1 MGYYRTPPFR
11 PYGAGGFGGVPQVT
25 PANRVLMIA
34 CGAVWGVQ
42 LLLRLAFGIDL
53 SWALGLV
60 PERVLHGFI
69 WQPFTYMFLHSSYDL
84 FHLLFNL
91 LMMWM
96 IGGELERHWGSR
108 RYAGYFVLCGVGAG
122 IFALVQGLVRGGPP
136 VATVGASGAVYG
148 LILAYGMIFAERVI
162 LFMMIFPMRART
174 LAVVLFAIAF
184 FSNLSRPD
192 GGISH
197 IAHLGG
203 MAVGWIALKRAWR
216 LGDLFREFRWRV
228 RRRRFKVTSPRDDD
242 RWIH

>member
-11 PYGAGGFGGVPQVT
+11 PYGAGGFGGVPPLT

-34 CGAVWGVQ
+34 CGAVWVVQ
-42 LLLRLAFGIDL
+42 LLLRLLAQVNLDP
-53 SWALGLV
+53 WLGLV
-60 PERVLHGFI
+60 PELFVRGRV
-69 WQPFTYMFLHSSYDL
+69 WQPLTYMFLHSTYDL

-108 RYAGYFVLCGVGAG
+108 RYAAYFLVCGVGAAA
-122 IFALVQGLVRGGPP
+122 FVVAQGLWRGSGG
-136 VATVGASGAVYG
+136 ATIGASGAIYG
-148 LILAYGMIFAERVI
+148 LILAYGTIFSERVI

-174 LAVVLFAIAF
+174 LAIILFAVAF
-184 FSNLSRPD
+184 LSNLSRPD

-203 MAVGWIALKRAWR
+203 MVVGWLVLKRAWR
-216 LGDLFREFRWRV
+216 VGDLFREIKWRV
-228 RRRRFKVTSPRDDD
+228 RRRRLKVMPPRDDD